1 MAKAPAGYSPAQIG
15 LHWAV
20 VVLIAFQY
28 AAHNGME
35 AAWTGFLR
43 AESRAGT
50 ATLAYLHIAAGTTI
64 LILVLLRLYLRLT
77 RGVPAPPA
85 EEPRLLQIVAGVVHL
100 AIYGLLFLLPLSGAA
115 AWFIPLPIAGTIHA
129 LLTDA
134 LLVAIA
140 LHVAGALFQHF
151 VRRSDVLMRMF
162 RTREEENPAA
172 EPSRRAAAS
181 PKT

>member
-20 VVLIAFQY
+20 AVLIAFQY

-35 AAWTGFLR
+35 MAWTGFLR
-43 AESRAGT
+43 GDSRAGT
-50 ATLAYLHIAAGTTI
+50 AALATLHIAAGTTI
-64 LILVLLRLYLRLT
+64 LLLVLLRLYLRLA
-77 RGVPAPPA
+77 RGVPPPPA
-85 EEPRLLQIVAGVVHL
+85 DEPRLLQIAAHVVHL

-115 AWFIPLPIAGTIHA
+115 AWFIPLPIAGSVHA
-129 LLTDA
+129 LFTDA

-151 VRRSDVLMRMF
+151 VRRSAVLMRMLAP
-162 RTREEENPAA
+162 EEKGTPAPG
-172 EPSRRAAAS
+172 PSAAPPAS
-181 PKT
+181 RKS